1 MKSGRN
7 QKRMQK
13 AETVH
18 ISAKN
23 MLRKEHSAALHAG
36 VRVIA
41 SESGIALAMVLIL
54 SAIAL
59 AVMAAL
65 IYMLTAGTQISG
77 MQKRYRTAQEAGLG
91 GAEITYQLIAARGN
105 PNIPL
110 TGFTIPAT
118 SVGGVNCLVD
128 KLTKPTANWNAACSN
143 TPNINPAVA
152 SSYDMT
158 FQFVDPFGAAPTYTV
173 YSKIVDTVE
182 GNSGGDEGLLKGG
195 VVTSSGEINVVSIPY
210 LYTIE
215 VDAENAANQAERSK
229 YSILYQY

>member
-1 MKSGRN
+1 MESRGN
-7 QKRMQK
+7 QKTEKK
-13 AETVH
+13 AEMAQ
-18 ISAKN
+18 SRRKN
-23 MLRKEHSAALHAG
+23 MLWQGHPEDLHAG
-36 VRVIA
+36 IRVLA
-41 SESGIALAMVLIL
+41 SERGIALAMVLIL

-59 AVMAAL
+59 AVMAGL

-91 GAEITYQLIAARGN
+91 GAGITYQLISARGN

-110 TGFTIPAT
+110 TGFSIPAMN
-118 SVGGVNCLVD
+118 VGGVNCLTD

-158 FQFVDPFGAAPTYTV
+158 FQLGTDPTYTV
-173 YSKIVDTVE
+173 FSKIVDTVE
-182 GNSGGDEGLLKGG
+182 GNSGGDEGLIKGG
-195 VVTSSGEINVVSIPY
+195 VVTSSGEITVVSVPY
-210 LYTIE
+210 LYTLE
-215 VDAENAANQAERSK
+215 VDTENTANPAERSK

>member
-1 MKSGRN
+1 MESRENRKTEQEAEMVINRRN
-7 QKRMQK
+7 KMVRQG
-13 AETVH
+13 
-18 ISAKN
+18 SF
-23 MLRKEHSAALHAG
+23 AALSAG
-36 VRVIA
+36 TRILA

-91 GAEITYQLIAARGN
+91 GADITYQLIAARGN

-110 TGFTIPAT
+110 TGFSIPAT

-128 KLTKPTANWNAACSN
+128 KMTKPTANWNAACSN
-143 TPNINPAVA
+143 TPSINPSVA

-158 FQFVDPFGAAPTYTV
+158 FQLGTSPTYTV
-173 YSKIVDTVE
+173 FSKIVDTVE
-182 GNSGGDEGLLKGG
+182 GNSGGDEGLIKGG
-195 VVTSSGEINVVSIPY
+195 VVTSTGEINVVSVPY
-210 LYTIE
+210 LYTLE
-215 VDAENAANQAERSK
+215 VDTENTANPAERAK